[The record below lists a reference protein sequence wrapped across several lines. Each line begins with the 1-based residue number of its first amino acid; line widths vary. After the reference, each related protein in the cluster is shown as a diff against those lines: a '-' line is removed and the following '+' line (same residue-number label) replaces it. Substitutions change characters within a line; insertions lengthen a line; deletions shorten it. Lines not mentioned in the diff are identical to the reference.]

1 MTRPRAGIALMSRE
15 RSLALLFALILA
27 APPGCTL
34 LFGPCDP
41 SDTQSTRTVPAAAL
55 AEALADGVL
64 MPSECAALC
73 EGEVSASSS
82 GAPTSGEPTA
92 TTDGGADASSSGTTG
107 ASDTSGTDTGG
118 TDTGATDS
126 DATDTG
132 AASTGTSG
140 AVEGAGRAEP
150 MDLQASLAPRPY
162 AGELKYCSAAGT
174 DAVVCVYA
182 GQECASGRRPA
193 GLHAVAGEPLDS
205 PGAWLA
211 ATAHLEAASVP
222 AFERLADE
230 LRSHGAPGELQA
242 AARAA
247 AADERRHAAGMTAA
261 ARRYGARPPAFV
273 VDPPRP
279 RSLAAL
285 ARENAVEG
293 CVRETWAALLA
304 AYQAMSAEDPAF
316 RALMAEVAVD
326 ERRHAE
332 LAWAIDAWARTRL
345 SAAEVRE
352 LDDALAGA
360 AAALRP
366 SVDPP
371 APLAGPLG
379 LPQLARAEPMWRALT
394 AVLWDARSQS
404 LVKGL
409 RSSTASSPT

>member
-1 MTRPRAGIALMSRE
+1 MSRE

-41 SDTQSTRTVPAAAL
+41 SDTQSTRSVPAAAL
-55 AEALADGVL
+55 ADALADGVL

-82 GAPTSGEPTA
+82 GAPTSGDLTA
-92 TTDGGADASSSGTTG
+92 TTDGGADTSSSGTTG
-107 ASDTSGTDTGG
+107 ASDSSG
-118 TDTGATDS
+118 TDTGATDTG
-126 DATDTG
+126 ATDTG
-132 AASTGTSG
+132 TSSTGTSG
-140 AVEGAGRAEP
+140 AVEGVGAES
-150 MDLQASLAPRPY
+150 MDLQASLAPRAY
-162 AGELKYCSAAGT
+162 AGELKSCSAAGT

-205 PGAWLA
+205 PGPWLA

-230 LRSHGAPGELQA
+230 LRSHGAPEELQA
-242 AARAA
+242 AARRA

-316 RALMAEVAVD
+316 RALMAEVAED

-352 LDDALAGA
+352 LDDARAGA

-371 APLAGPLG
+371 EPLAGPLG

-394 AVLWDARSQS
+394 AVLWAPQ
-404 LVKGL
+404 
-409 RSSTASSPT
+409 